1 MCQKAFVFP
10 FKTEANSFC
19 HAIITA
25 KMCRKGLQ
33 ISSLFHTSWRGIAYR
48 EVFFPA
54 HWLDADSRQWIQQV
68 NETWWVLVS
77 GSIMTSFGWMTET
90 GGQWGLLKYTP
101 GSLLRSDPRSTHLL
115 YIFNSAQQIRSKPE
129 LTHEEILS
137 HLTEHMWP
145 AVGFKGFRL
154 ASCHAC
160 KKTRFPLLFHL
171 RQVIERTLYVVAMR
185 SDRIPF
191 SRCKLHLYRFGLFS

>member
-1 MCQKAFVFP
+1 MRKRIINFVTFAHIL
-10 FKTEANSFC
+10 KRYRLRRGVLSDTL
-19 HAIITA
+19 IG
-25 KMCRKGLQ
+25 CR
-33 ISSLFHTSWRGIAYR
+33 
-48 EVFFPA
+48 FPA
-54 HWLDADSRQWIQQV
+54 VNTTV
-68 NETWWVLVS
+68 NETWGVLVS

-101 GSLLRSDPRSTHLL
+101 GSLFRSDPRSTHLF

-145 AVGFKGFRL
+145 AVGFKGFSL

-160 KKTRFPLLFHL
+160 KKSRFPLLFHL
-171 RQVIERTLYVVAMR
+171 RQVIERTLYVAAFR
-185 SDRIPF
+185 SDIIPF
-191 SRCKLHLYRFGLFS
+191 SRCKPHLYRFGLFR